1 MSILNQRTIFILSKL
16 IENEYVST
24 ETFMELLNIS
34 KRTLYYDISKLN
46 EVLESKNISHISN
59 SRQIGFYIK
68 DDDKYKISHSNL
80 LKEKNMEYLL
90 SNLERSIL
98 ICWNLLKSQN
108 PITINE
114 FENKLNVSKNTIFSD
129 VQSSKEILNFYG
141 LQLDS
146 TKGYK
151 LVGNDVNRK
160 KLFSFIFNNYS
171 NLIGKINA
179 TNEIKQ
185 LFSSTFNSEY
195 VADFYVNYFHYCHI
209 ESSVEPEDFITKT
222 ISNEL
227 NKNIHEDESP
237 FIYAYI
243 NSDIDLINRF
253 KIEHKPLYNKY
264 QIQTFEMINNFER
277 IACIHIKDKYSLQ
290 DKIMTHMIPLITRA
304 NLGIYSKNEMKEDII
319 NKYINIY
326 NFSKQAIDEIDNIYD
341 GFIFT
346 DDMISYLVLYFG
358 VLLYD
363 KKADKNIPKIVI
375 ACDKGYV
382 TSQLLKIQIE
392 DIFSKINIVN
402 VCKVNSI
409 NSITN
414 DYDYIVTTSN
424 MLKGDNVIKVNSI
437 LTDSDKTNLLFKISN
452 IELRIDSKEHI
463 INKIMMK
470 IEENN
475 KVDDYK
481 KLKKEIS
488 TIINDLKKETLKF
501 NPTLKDMLNETNV
514 NLVKETYSWED
525 AIKFCSQS
533 LLANKSIEYEYVDS
547 MIENVK
553 KLGSYVIVGE
563 ELAICHGSI
572 EEGVNSLDLSF
583 NVFEEP
589 ITFDDGK
596 KCKIMIVL
604 SATDKVSHFNII
616 SDINDMILNKN
627 LFNEIKSVKDEQ
639 ELLKLIINK

>member
-34 KRTLYYDISKLN
+34 QRTLYYDISKLN

-114 FENKLNVSKNTIFSD
+114 FESKLNVSKNTIFTD

-151 LVGNDVNRK
+151 LVGSDVNRK

-195 VADFYVNYFHYCHI
+195 VADYYVNYFHYCHI
-209 ESSVEPEDFITKT
+209 ESSAEPEDFITKT

-227 NKNIHEDESP
+227 NKNINENESA

-277 IACIHIKDKYSLQ
+277 IACINIKDKYSLQ

-326 NFSKQAIDEIDNIYD
+326 NFSKQAIDEVDNIYD

-363 KKADKNIPKIVI
+363 KKTDKNIPKIVI

-409 NSITN
+409 SSITN
-414 DYDYIVTTSN
+414 NYDYIVTTSN

-470 IEENN
+470 IEENT

-488 TIINDLKKETLKF
+488 MIINDLKKETLKF

-514 NLVKETYSWED
+514 NLVKETYSWEE
-525 AIKFCSQS
+525 AIKYCSQP
-533 LLANKSIEYEYVDS
+533 LLANKSIEYKYVDS

-572 EEGVNSLDLSF
+572 EEGVNSLDMSF

-589 ITFDDGK
+589 IIFDDGK
-596 KCKIMIVL
+596 ICKIMIVL

-627 LFNEIKSVKDEQ
+627 LFNEIKNVNDKQ
-639 ELLKLIINK
+639 ELLQLIVNK